1 MIIYLTGLTNINR
14 EMVEAGR
21 IDGAMGFNMFWYV
34 ILPQL
39 KPATFI
45 ATVVTVVGA
54 LRSFDMVAIM
64 TKGDLGEVHLF
75 LHIKCMRKQYL
86 VIEWDMAQ
94 Q

>member
-1 MIIYLTGLTNINR
+1 MQLYLHFWPSIAYTMIIYLTGLTNINR

-21 IDGAMGFNMFWYV
+21 IDGAMGFSMFWYV

-54 LRSFDMVAIM
+54 LRVLI
-64 TKGDLGEVHLF
+64 
-75 LHIKCMRKQYL
+75 
-86 VIEWDMAQ
+86 W
-94 Q
+94 

>member
-1 MIIYLTGLTNINR
+1 
-14 EMVEAGR
+14 
-21 IDGAMGFNMFWYV
+21 MFWYV

-64 TKGDLGEVHLF
+64 TKGGFGAVRQF
-75 LHIKCMRKQYL
+75 LHTKCMKKHFL
-86 VIEWDMAQ
+86 VTEWDMVQ
-94 Q
+94 QLQQYYL